1 MSDFLDQQRREIKAR
16 LDELA
21 PAVQEYGR
29 LREAIAALD
38 GVAAAGTSSAAT
50 RRRGPR
56 GTRAQQALEAI
67 EQQPGLTAGQ
77 LAEHL
82 GIGVNY
88 LYRVLPGLENDGK
101 LKHVGRGWFPA
112 DE

>member
-1 MSDFLDQQRREIKAR
+1 MSDFLEQQRLEIKTR

-21 PAVQEYGR
+21 PAVEEYGR
-29 LREAIAALD
+29 LQEAIVALD
-38 GVAAAGTSSAAT
+38 GVATGSST

-67 EQQPGLTAGQ
+67 ERQPGLNAGQ

-88 LYRVLPGLENDGK
+88 LYRVLPGLENDGR
-101 LKHVGRGWFPA
+101 LKRIGRGWFPA
-112 DE
+112 EA